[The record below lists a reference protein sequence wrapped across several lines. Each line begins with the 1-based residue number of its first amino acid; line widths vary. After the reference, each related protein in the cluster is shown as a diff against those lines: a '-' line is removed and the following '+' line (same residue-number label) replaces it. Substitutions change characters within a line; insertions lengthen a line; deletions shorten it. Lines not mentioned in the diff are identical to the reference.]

1 MQQYS
6 SPILLAL
13 SFAMLGSSASGE
25 TDKGVCPLASG
36 SSVAVSKHATPA
48 PPVSGVHYVG
58 TVTIQLSLSD
68 TGYLC
73 AVAVVNGITE
83 ALDKQAVDAIRQQ
96 IFQPIRQ
103 GGKPVPG
110 FMMIQ
115 RDFWRGD
122 TSDIL
127 ISQNADAS
135 PDEIPSD
142 AKLFKAL
149 DVPAI
154 IASGEVEGESYR
166 NQYFGVSFTAQGGA
180 FTAPSAVDQ
189 QGRNVRLVDAV
200 VRPQK
205 REGMYTISILADRL
219 SNYPTLKSRTEY
231 VNGISSQVEREG
243 AKRSRDDFPYLISGV
258 EFTCAM
264 LRESD
269 GPDLSHFRGIFGTV
283 MKGYLLS
290 LDIAATSE
298 DQVLKTASS
307 IEFKPSN

>member
-1 MQQYS
+1 MQPYS

-13 SFAMLGSSASGE
+13 SFAILGSSAFGE
-25 TDKGVCPLASG
+25 TDKGACPPASG
-36 SSVAVSKHATPA
+36 SSVAVSKRATPA

-58 TVTIQLSLSD
+58 TVTLRLSLSD

-96 IFQPIRQ
+96 IFQPIQQ

-149 DVPAI
+149 DVPALV
-154 IASGEVEGESYR
+154 ASGKVEGESYR
-166 NQYFGVSFTAQGGA
+166 NLYFGVSFTARGGA
-180 FTAPSAVDQ
+180 FTAPSAVDE

-200 VRPQK
+200 VSPQK

-219 SNYPTLKSRTEY
+219 SNYPTLRSRTEY
-231 VNGISSQVEREG
+231 VNGTSSQLEREG
-243 AKRSRDDFPYLISGV
+243 AKRSRDDFPYVISGV

-269 GPDLSHFRGIFGTV
+269 GPDLSHFRGIFSTV

-307 IEFKPSN
+307 IEFKPGN

>member
-1 MQQYS
+1 MQPYS

-13 SFAMLGSSASGE
+13 SFAILGSSASGE
-25 TDKGVCPLASG
+25 TDKGVCPPASG
-36 SSVAVSKHATPA
+36 SSVAVSKRAIPA

-58 TVTIQLSLSD
+58 TVTLSLSLSD

-73 AVAVVNGITE
+73 AVAVVNGISE
-83 ALDKQAVDAIRQQ
+83 ALDKQTVDAIRQQ

-110 FMMIQ
+110 LMTVQ

-122 TSDIL
+122 TSDL
-127 ISQNADAS
+127 LVSQNADAS

-149 DVPAI
+149 DVPAL
-154 IASGEVEGESYR
+154 IASGKVAGESYR

-180 FTAPSAVDQ
+180 FTAPSAVDE
-189 QGRNVRLVDAV
+189 QGRNVRLVEAV
-200 VRPQK
+200 VSPQK
-205 REGMYTISILADRL
+205 REAMYTISILADRV
-219 SNYPTLKSRTEY
+219 SNYPALKSRTEY
-231 VNGISSQVEREG
+231 VNSISSQLERDG
-243 AKRSRDDFPYLISGV
+243 AKRTRDDFPYLISGV

-269 GPDLSHFRGIFGTV
+269 GPDLSHFRGIFTTV
-283 MKGYLLS
+283 MKGYPLS

-307 IEFKPSN
+307 IEFKPGR

>member
-1 MQQYS
+1 MQPFS
-6 SPILLAL
+6 TPIWLVL
-13 SFAMLGSSASGE
+13 SFAILGSSAYGE
-25 TDKGVCPLASG
+25 TDKGVCPAASD
-36 SSVAVSKHATPA
+36 SSVAVSKRATPA
-48 PPVSGVHYVG
+48 PPISGVHYVG
-58 TVTIQLSLSD
+58 TVTLRLSLSD
-68 TGYLC
+68 TGYVC
-73 AVAVVNGITE
+73 AIAVVDGLTE

-103 GGKPVPG
+103 SGKPVPG

-149 DVPAI
+149 DVPALV
-154 IASGEVEGESYR
+154 ASGRVEGQSYR
-166 NQYFGVSFTAQGGA
+166 NQYFGVSFTAPSGA
-180 FTAPSAVDQ
+180 FTAPSTVDD

-200 VRPQK
+200 VSPQK

-231 VNGISSQVEREG
+231 VNGISSQLEREA
-243 AKRSRDDFPYLISGV
+243 AKRSRDDFPYVISGV

-264 LRESD
+264 MRESD
-269 GPDLSHFRGIFGTV
+269 GPDLSHFRGIFSTV

-290 LDIAATSE
+290 FDIAATSE